1 MKPYNY
7 HYVYRITNIKEK
19 MYYYGVHSCN
29 CLPKEDIGVKY
40 YSSSSIDWFIQD
52 QKINKQ
58 DYKYKIV
65 KLFPTRDEAN
75 KYESMLLYKFKVTK
89 NDKFYNKAIYCNN
102 TLYGDCAN
110 MITVYD
116 LSLEK
121 YVRVNV
127 KIYRDNDN
135 LKHIW
140 ELPENKDNVTCFDKN
155 TNIHTTVSKF
165 EFDSN
170 PDLVGVNYGKVSGS
184 NNPNANI
191 INIFNHKHE
200 LIYTFN
206 GNYNKSSNINIPYP
220 AFSLSYKNNGQ
231 PLGLSKQSRTEL
243 RKNCFQTF
251 IGWYALMNNEQQKFN
266 NIIDFDIELEQK
278 TGLCCKI
285 PKGRACGARNARA
298 KTFILEH
305 NNIKYTVVGEI
316 NKFCEEHNISLN
328 ALKSHRGEYITL
340 AMIGSNHRYE
350 KVKNTIGW
358 KLYE

>member
-1 MKPYNY
+1 MKHYNF

-29 CLPKEDIGVKY
+29 CLPKEDIGIKY
-40 YSSSSIDWFIQD
+40 YSSSSLDWFIQD

-75 KYESMLLYKFKVTK
+75 KYELLLLYKFKVTK
-89 NDKFYNKAIYCNN
+89 NEKFYNKAIYCNN
-102 TLYGDCAN
+102 SLHSDGRIQLRQVLSICK
-110 MITVYD
+110 ITGKSV
-116 LSLEK
+116 L
-121 YVRVNV
+121 
-127 KIYRDNDN
+127 
-135 LKHIW
+135 
-140 ELPENKDNVTCFDKN
+140 
-155 TNIHTTVSKF
+155 VSQE

-170 PDLVGVNYGKVSGS
+170 PDLVGVNYGKVS
-184 NNPNANI
+184 
-191 INIFNHKHE
+191 
-200 LIYTFN
+200 
-206 GNYNKSSNINIPYP
+206 
-220 AFSLSYKNNGQ
+220 
-231 PLGLSKQSRTEL
+231 
-243 RKNCFQTF
+243 
-251 IGWYALMNNEQQKFN
+251 
-266 NIIDFDIELEQK
+266 
-278 TGLCCKI
+278 
-285 PKGRACGARNARA
+285 GARNARA

-358 KLYE
+358 KLYEV